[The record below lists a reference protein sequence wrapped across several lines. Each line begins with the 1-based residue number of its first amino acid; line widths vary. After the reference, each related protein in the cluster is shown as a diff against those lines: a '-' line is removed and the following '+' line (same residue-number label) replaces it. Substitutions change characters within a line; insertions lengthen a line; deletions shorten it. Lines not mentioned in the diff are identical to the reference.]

1 VSLTQLVVGL
11 LLVVVAVLVGGGLL
25 YLATRHPRLAAP
37 LNTAINGVLV
47 MVTAGGV
54 LVAVTVLSR
63 G

>member
-1 VSLTQLVVGL
+1 MSLTQLVVAL
-11 LLVVVAVLVGGGLL
+11 LLVVVVVLVGGALL
-25 YLATRHPRLAAP
+25 YLAKRHPSLAAP

-54 LVAVTVLSR
+54 LVAVTALSR